1 LVIKAA
7 SKEAAFL
14 CPWMDGIPQ
23 GAKDGG
29 VVCPW
34 MDGIPQGAKD
44 GGVVICREGRKK
56 R

>member
-29 VVCPW
+29 VV
-34 MDGIPQGAKD
+34 
-44 GGVVICREGRKK
+44 ICREGRKK